1 MPINKNELTMERVRK
16 ALSGFSVCLLL
27 FLLCGSS
34 ALAAEIFRE
43 TVPLERNR
51 VPLHLERYV
60 EKDGKRKQ
68 PLLLVHGVT
77 YSSHEFDVDY
87 KDYSLAR
94 YFAGHGF
101 EVWLLDIAGFGNSG
115 SVGDGFRPD
124 SDYAAE
130 DIASAVR
137 CIMRRSRV
145 SFVDVLG
152 WSWGTVTSGRFAARH
167 PEMVRRLV
175 LYAPIVA
182 GLGEQPVAEPFHT
195 NTWMHAAED
204 FQTAPDGGIDFRIVE
219 RPVAD
224 TFLSNAWRNDK
235 TSSPNG
241 GRRDLLV
248 SPDTRLI
255 PTADIKVP
263 TLIIV
268 GSKDP
273 YVSPALCE
281 EAYKTLPDR
290 NSRLEIIE
298 GGGHAMLM
306 ERPYYRK
313 FRAKVRAFLSRGA
326 R

>member
-68 PLLLVHGVT
+68 PLLLVQGVT

-130 DIASAVR
+130 DIAAAVR

-145 SFVDVLG
+145 S
-152 WSWGTVTSGRFAARH
+152 AR
-167 PEMVRRLV
+167 
-175 LYAPIVA
+175 
-182 GLGEQPVAEPFHT
+182 
-195 NTWMHAAED
+195 N
-204 FQTAPDGGIDFRIVE
+204 
-219 RPVAD
+219 
-224 TFLSNAWRNDK
+224 WRK
-235 TSSPNG
+235 
-241 GRRDLLV
+241 
-248 SPDTRLI
+248 
-255 PTADIKVP
+255 
-263 TLIIV
+263 
-268 GSKDP
+268 
-273 YVSPALCE
+273 
-281 EAYKTLPDR
+281 
-290 NSRLEIIE
+290 
-298 GGGHAMLM
+298 
-306 ERPYYRK
+306 
-313 FRAKVRAFLSRGA
+313 
-326 R
+326 